1 LFFVPVKDEVE
12 LEGILDTKISN
23 AGGDQI
29 SRLHQLTQATALA

>member
-1 LFFVPVKDEVE
+1 MVVPMKDEVE

-29 SRLHQLTQATALA
+29 SRLH